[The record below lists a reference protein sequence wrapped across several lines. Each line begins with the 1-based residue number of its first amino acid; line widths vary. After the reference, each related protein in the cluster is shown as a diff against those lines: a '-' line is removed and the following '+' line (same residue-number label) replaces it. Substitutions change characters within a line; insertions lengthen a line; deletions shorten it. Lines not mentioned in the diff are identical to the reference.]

1 MKSVHYIFICIIIPV
16 VLVLQLLITIIHHF
30 VFDVKNHKIFVNS
43 LLTNILFSIQPLL
56 PISYTIFYNFIKFHG
71 ILSIYKIFKKFN
83 KIQIFKQKQSSFI
96 TDNEATNLLIQQ
108 QNIDEANNNNNNNR
122 DGEFLET
129 TKTSSYSEAEL
140 KSYYFT
146 ATKNHIAADS
156 LKLDYNQSSIE
167 TLMQTSKNRF
177 SIKEYYSDIILIIKQ
192 IALDDHNSLFNQN
205 VSFIFSTNFLFGLGS
220 LTVSM
225 WFIFF
230 YNNFLSLLIFCFSN

>member
-1 MKSVHYIFICIIIPV
+1 MKSVHYIFICIIIPI

-83 KIQIFKQKQSSFI
+83 KIQTFKQKQSSFL
-96 TDNEATNLLIQQ
+96 TDNDATNLLIQQ
-108 QNIDEANNNNNNNR
+108 QNIDEANNDNR

-167 TLMQTSKNRF
+167 TLMQTSKNKF

-230 YNNFLSLLIFCFSN
+230 KIIFVLH